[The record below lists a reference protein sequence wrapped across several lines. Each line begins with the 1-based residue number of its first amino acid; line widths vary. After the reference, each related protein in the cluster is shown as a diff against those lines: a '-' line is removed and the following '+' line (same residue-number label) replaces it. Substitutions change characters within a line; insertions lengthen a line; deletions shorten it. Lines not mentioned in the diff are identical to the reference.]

1 MIIVAGT
8 IRVPPENLDSL
19 RPHAAAVIQATRAEA
34 GCVVYSFAED
44 LLDPG
49 LIRIFEIWESRED
62 LDRHGRAPHMEP
74 WRAATKAHGV
84 TGRDIRVYPAQ
95 SGEAI

>member
-8 IRVPPENLDSL
+8 IRVPPENLDKL
-19 RPHAAAVIQATRAEA
+19 RPHAAAVIRATRAEA

-49 LIRIFEIWESRED
+49 LIRIFEIWESRAD
-62 LDRHGRAPHMEP
+62 LDRHGMTPHMEP
-74 WRAATKAHGV
+74 WRAAVQAHGV
-84 TGRDIRVYPAQ
+84 TGRDIQVYPAEP
-95 SGEAI
+95 GEPI

>member
-8 IRVPPENLDSL
+8 VRAPPENMERL
-19 RPHAAAVIQATRAEA
+19 RPHARRVIQATRAER

-49 LIRIFEIWESRED
+49 LIRIFEIWETRED
-62 LDRHGRAPHMEP
+62 LDRHGRAEHMAP
-74 WRAATKAHGV
+74 WRAAVADNGV
-84 TGRDIRVYPAQ
+84 VDRDIKVHAAGP
-95 SGEAI
+95 GEPL